1 MLKDINLQLSRT
13 LSEGEKRK
21 LFVAIVMIRSLKI
34 VLLDEP
40 SSYMDTTARR
50 NMWETLKKIRTVKLL
65 FIPLII

>member
-1 MLKDINLQLSRT
+1 
-13 LSEGEKRK
+13 
-21 LFVAIVMIRSLKI
+21 MIRSLKI